1 MAEAR
6 AIPTT
11 THTAYRAKVS
21 DGKSVRVAVP
31 ENTTI
36 AGQQFYEMD
45 GFFGPAMQS
54 VKTEAGET
62 SEIILNIEQA
72 EYETDQIQTTK
83 AFKVGDPIYFT
94 AGKFTPE
101 AGLED
106 ANRKVGRVT
115 QGKDQNNV
123 IWFILGPQV

>member
-1 MAEAR
+1 MPEAR

-11 THTAYRAKVS
+11 TYQSYRAKVS
-21 DGKSVRVAVP
+21 DGKSVRVTVP
-31 ENTTI
+31 ENTAI
-36 AGQQFYEMD
+36 EDQQFYEID

-54 VKTEAGET
+54 VVTEAGET
-62 SEIILNIEQA
+62 SEVILNIEQA
-72 EYETDQIQTTK
+72 EYETNQIQTTK

-101 AGLED
+101 AGVEG
-106 ANRKVGRVT
+106 ANRLVGRVT